1 MRAVVQRVSE
11 ASVTIGGDTVG
22 RIGRGLLVL
31 LGVEVDDSASDAE
44 WLGGKLAQMRIF
56 ADSDG
61 KMNLSV
67 KEIDGGV
74 LVVSQFTL
82 LADTRKGNRPSFV
95 RAARPPEAVPLYE
108 YFLGVIER
116 QTGRPPA
123 RGVFAADMQ
132 VHLVND
138 GPVTIVCDSR
148 QRE

>member
-11 ASVTIGGDTVG
+11 ASVTIGGDVVG

-31 LGVEVDDSASDAE
+31 VGVEVDDATADAE
-44 WLGGKLAQMRIF
+44 WLAGKIAQMRIF
-56 ADSDG
+56 SDGEG
-61 KMNLSV
+61 KMNRDV
-67 KEIDGGV
+67 REIDGEV

-108 YFLGVIER
+108 YFLQVIEKH
-116 QTGRPPA
+116 TGRSPA

>member
-1 MRAVVQRVSE
+1 MRSVVQRVTE
-11 ASVTIGGDTVG
+11 ASVSIGANTVG

-31 LGVEVDDSASDAE
+31 VGVEVGDAAADAE
-44 WLGGKLAQMRIF
+44 WLAGQVAQMRIF
-56 ADSDG
+56 ADGDG

-67 KEIDGGV
+67 REIDGGV
-74 LVVSQFTL
+74 LVISQFTL

-108 YFLGVIER
+108 YFLDMIEK
-116 QTGRPPA
+116 QTGQPPV
-123 RGVFAADMQ
+123 RGVFAADMKVQ
-132 VHLVND
+132 LVND

>member
-1 MRAVVQRVSE
+1 MRSVVQRVTE

-31 LGVEVDDSASDAE
+31 VGVEVGDSAADAE
-44 WLGGKLAQMRIF
+44 WLAGKIAQMRIF
-56 ADSDG
+56 ADTDG

-67 KEIDGGV
+67 REIDGGV

-108 YFLGVIER
+108 HFMAVVEQQI
-116 QTGRPPA
+116 GRPPA

-132 VHLVND
+132 MHLVND
-138 GPVTIVCDSR
+138 GPVTIVFDSR
-148 QRE
+148 RRE

>member
-1 MRAVVQRVSE
+1 MRSVVQRVTE
-11 ASVTIGGDTVG
+11 ASVSIGADTVG

-31 LGVEVDDSASDAE
+31 VGVEVGDAAADAE
-44 WLGGKLAQMRIF
+44 WLAGKVAQMRIF
-56 ADSDG
+56 ADSAG

-67 KEIDGGV
+67 REIEGGV

-108 YFLGVIER
+108 HFLAMLEQ

-132 VHLVND
+132 VQLVND

>member
-1 MRAVVQRVSE
+1 MRSVVQRVSE
-11 ASVTIGGDTVG
+11 ASVTISGETVG

-31 LGVEVDDSASDAE
+31 VGVEVGDSAADAE
-44 WLGGKLAQMRIF
+44 WLAGKLSQMRIF
-56 ADSDG
+56 ADGDG

-67 KEIDGGV
+67 REVDGGV
-74 LVVSQFTL
+74 LVISQFTL

-95 RAARPPEAVPLYE
+95 RAARPAEAVPLYE
-108 YFLGVIER
+108 HFLAVVEQQI
-116 QTGRPPA
+116 GRPPA
-123 RGVFAADMQ
+123 RGVFAADTQ